1 MVGGLALVLVMALIM
16 ALIMALATAMTRYFD
31 AKYPDMDF
39 LSSQ

>member
-1 MVGGLALVLVMALIM
+1 MVGGLVMALVMAI
-16 ALIMALATAMTRYFD
+16 AAIFDSD

>member
-1 MVGGLALVLVMALIM
+1 MVGGLALV
-16 ALIMALATAMTRYFD
+16 LIMALATAMTRYFD